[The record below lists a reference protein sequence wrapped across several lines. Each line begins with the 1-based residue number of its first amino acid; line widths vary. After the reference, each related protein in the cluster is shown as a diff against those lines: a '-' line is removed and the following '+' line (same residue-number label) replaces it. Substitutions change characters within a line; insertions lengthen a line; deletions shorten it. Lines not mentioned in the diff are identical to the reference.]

1 MFSPSICVLL
11 PRVADAP
18 IRSFDEKYETRVGQ
32 RAVRLSGGQKQRVSI
47 ARAILRRA
55 PILLLDEATSVR
67 MALFRWLFS
76 HSLPLSYYL
85 HLSYYL
91 SLFSLTYCLSLSF
104 YDICDR
110 AQTL

>member
-1 MFSPSICVLL
+1 VYVAPCFHFPFVVSP
-11 PRVADAP
+11 RFADAP

-67 MALFRWLFS
+67 
-76 HSLPLSYYL
+76 
-85 HLSYYL
+85 
-91 SLFSLTYCLSLSF
+91 LSF
-104 YDICDR
+104 HSSQR
-110 AQTL
+110 